1 METPARCATWRM
13 LAAVARRRFG
23 FFRGPPISGL
33 ILDDFLCYR
42 KDLAQELR
50 SRTEQE
56 NIDSNEGTQSKQRD
70 ILRYS

>member
-1 METPARCATWRM
+1 MIFSVTEKTW
-13 LAAVARRRFG
+13 
-23 FFRGPPISGL
+23 
-33 ILDDFLCYR
+33 
-42 KDLAQELR
+42 AQELR